1 MRKFFIILTILLI
14 PVKCFADVTT
24 EILSK
29 QKAPNG
35 DLWICT
41 QYKIDGAEVVSSYPK
56 VDGKSCFMTRYNA
69 YHLAGLNNQQIIQMI
84 DDDVKEHAETL
95 VRDKYSEK
103 VVEQVVTEINVVGRT
118 STVKDA
124 KVKVD
129 TDKNGQLDKEYTV
142 NTDGTKTEKDIVEPV
157 NP

>member
-1 MRKFFIILTILLI
+1 MKKVLIFVFLLASTSY
-14 PVKCFADVTT
+14 ADVTT

-41 QYKIDGAEVVSSYPK
+41 QYKIDGGEVSSPYPK
-56 VDGKSCFMTRYNA
+56 VNGKACFMTRYNA
-69 YHLAGLNNQQIIQMI
+69 YHLAGLTNEEIVLMI
-84 DDDVKEHAETL
+84 DEDVKEHAETL

-103 VVEQVVTEINVVGRT
+103 VVEQVVTEIDVIGRT
-118 STVKDA
+118 STVINA

-129 TDKNGQLDKEYTV
+129 TDKNGQPDKEYTV
-142 NTDGTKTEKDIVEPV
+142 KTNGTKTEKDIVEPV